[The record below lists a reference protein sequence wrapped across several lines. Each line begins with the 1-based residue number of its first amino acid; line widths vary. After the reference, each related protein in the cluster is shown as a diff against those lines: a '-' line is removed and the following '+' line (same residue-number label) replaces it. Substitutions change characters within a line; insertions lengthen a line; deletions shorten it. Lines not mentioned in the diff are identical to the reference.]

1 MDAMPIPLLVL
12 LSGVPAPALPPQPR
26 PLVVGHRGARARF
39 PENTLPAV
47 RHALSAGADGVEI
60 DVRVSADD
68 VLVLSHDATLPPARC
83 RTVDGRRAPA
93 GLAIR
98 GLSLEAL
105 RRFDCGAVPDPAF
118 PAQRAVRGTPIPTL
132 AEVLDLLDAPEPEA
146 ARRATLFLELKHEE
160 GSPALSPGR
169 DHFARLVIDLL
180 KERGFADRTI
190 VLSFD
195 HPLLNAVRA
204 HGPALLTMPLVDEDV
219 DLVALAQR
227 EQAPWV
233 GARHG
238 RLTAASVAAVQGAGV
253 KVFAWTANAPRDQD
267 RLAAAGVDALGTDD
281 PQALVERWKERGP
294 R

>member
-1 MDAMPIPLLVL
+1 MDGMPIPLLVL
-12 LSGVPAPALPPQPR
+12 LSGVPAPALPPPPR

-47 RHALSAGADGVEI
+47 RHALSAGADGVEV

-83 RTVDGRRAPA
+83 RTVDGRRASA

-98 GLSLEAL
+98 GLSFETL
-105 RRFDCGAVPDPAF
+105 RRFDCGAVRDPAF
-118 PAQRAVRGTPIPTL
+118 PAQRAVRGTPIPSL
-132 AEVLDLLDAPEPEA
+132 AEVLDLLAAPAPEA
-146 ARRATLFLELKHEE
+146 ARRAMLFLELKHEE
-160 GSPALSPGR
+160 GSAALSPDR
-169 DHFARLVIDLL
+169 DHFARLVVDLL
-180 KERGFADRTI
+180 KERGFAGRTL

-195 HPLLNAVRA
+195 HALLRAVRSLE
-204 HGPALLTMPLVDEDV
+204 PTLRTMPLVDEDV
-219 DLVALAQR
+219 DLAALARR
-227 EQAPWV
+227 EEAAWV

-238 RLTAASVAAVQGAGV
+238 RLNAASVEAVHGAGV

-267 RLAAAGVDALGTDD
+267 RLAAVGVDALGTDD